1 MQSFLYRAL
10 LCEYNTLFII
20 EILDSFSSSQ
30 YKKMHIYINKLL
42 SYKLE
47 KSIKENK
54 VNLNVNK
61 ENAREYLDSCI
72 YFVYK
77 HLENENSFLNEIE
90 KYTNKRLKKHIREL
104 SFSDEED
111 KINTETND
119 LNISNISNSLDI
131 SYNSFNEI
139 KNIKVF
145 SSEICGLGKSFKIK
159 KMVREN
165 TELYYYFPLGGKLT
179 KKIIY
184 EKLSFLLKRI
194 KKALETNNINKENKI
209 IELNYNK
216 VAIHLDLFETHDTP
230 LIQYFLL

>member
-1 MQSFLYRAL
+1 MEEYILNIFIEKLDKLPIAQNILICNNETSIEEMQSFLYRAL

-42 SYKLE
+42 SYKFE

-54 VNLNVNK
+54 VNIYVNK
-61 ENAREYLDSCI
+61 ENVREYLDSCI

-165 TELYYYFPLGGKLT
+165 TELYCYFPLGGKLT

-184 EKLSFLLKRI
+184 EKLFTK
-194 KKALETNNINKENKI
+194 
-209 IELNYNK
+209 NY
-216 VAIHLDLFETHDTP
+216 HL
-230 LIQYFLL
+230 Y